1 MAVVT
6 VAELRKYMSDVS
18 LSANQQNS
26 AQLVLDGTQQQL
38 ELYLGRPIQYVQVR
52 EKRRSDA
59 AGDLMLSVTP
69 VHKIISL
76 RTFTATELT
85 EFTTDTTPLSED
97 EVDRIWDAMPD
108 NYPVVPGGIHT
119 GRAFTW
125 YIVEYY
131 GGYNGFSDDAL
142 KLAILE
148 VASRTMTVNHDDVL
162 SIKDDI
168 AREPA
173 NAPSL
178 QKGWRPEE
186 LAQFD
191 RLRRRVVY
199 R

>member
-1 MAVVT
+1 MAIVT
-6 VAELRKYMSDVS
+6 VADLRKYMSDVS
-18 LSANQQNS
+18 LSANQAQA

-69 VHKIISL
+69 VHKVISL
-76 RTFTATELT
+76 RTFTATALT
-85 EFTTDTTPLSED
+85 TFTEDQTPLSED
-97 EVDRIWDAMPD
+97 EVDRVWDAMPE
-108 NYPVVPGGIHT
+108 NYPVVPGGLHV

-125 YIVEYY
+125 YIVEYI

-148 VASRTMTVNHDDVL
+148 VASRTMTVNHDDVI

-173 NAPSL
+173 NAASIE
-178 QKGWRPEE
+178 KGWRPEE
-186 LAQFD
+186 MAMFD
-191 RLRRRVVY
+191 RLRRRIAY